1 MTDFKE
7 LPKEAPDEVH
17 RVSQAIIAKFQ
28 KARKDPRDYVY
39 YVLRNSGTN
48 SEAWSIA
55 DNFERNEALIFKVKS
70 SEWYRRD
77 IYTGSDSRVIGGVL
91 KSVRAWKTRQQKPR

>member
-17 RVSQAIIAKFQ
+17 RVSQALTAKYQ
-28 KARKDPRDYVY
+28 NARKNPCDYVF
-39 YVLRNSGTN
+39 YVLRDSGTD

-55 DNFERNEALIFKVKS
+55 DNFERNESLIFKVKS

-77 IYTGSDSRVIGGVL
+77 IYVGTDSKVIGGVL
-91 KSVRAWKTRQQKPR
+91 RAVRRWKTR